1 VGLQAAYDALKDAP
15 DEVKTVILLS
25 DGITQPADF
34 KGLADSMIKA
44 GINVSAIS
52 VGVRSNKELMAD
64 IAQWGKGRL
73 YMIDSYERVPQIFIK
88 ETELALGKTLQE
100 QPFMPIL
107 KKNVEAFKGID
118 FATAPRLLGFVV
130 TKAKPTA
137 EILLTESWTD
147 DPLLARWQYGLGKT
161 VIFTSDVKAR
171 WATEWLGWSGYPKL
185 WSQLVRETM
194 RRPGDEYFN
203 FKVTREGDS
212 AFVSL
217 NAVDKEGHFRNEL
230 HPQVRVI
237 GPDQKLASVDLP
249 QVGPGSYES
258 RIHMD
263 KDDTY
268 VFRAAVDGAVGT
280 TRTLEYSYPAEYH
293 FYPPDIQ
300 KLKTISAAT
309 GGKFEPEP
317 SEIFNPNGE
326 SREYPTP
333 LWPWLAAT
341 VLGLFIIDILLRR
354 LRLFEKGV

>member
-1 VGLQAAYDALKDAP
+1 
-15 DEVKTVILLS
+15 
-25 DGITQPADF
+25 
-34 KGLADSMIKA
+34 
-44 GINVSAIS
+44 
-52 VGVRSNKELMAD
+52 
-64 IAQWGKGRL
+64 
-73 YMIDSYERVPQIFIK
+73 
-88 ETELALGKTLQE
+88 
-100 QPFMPIL
+100 
-107 KKNVEAFKGID
+107 
-118 FATAPRLLGFVV
+118 
-130 TKAKPTA
+130 
-137 EILLTESWTD
+137 
-147 DPLLARWQYGLGKT
+147 
-161 VIFTSDVKAR
+161 
-171 WATEWLGWSGYPKL
+171 
-185 WSQLVRETM
+185 
-194 RRPGDEYFN
+194 
-203 FKVTREGDS
+203 VTREGDS

-258 RIHMD
+258 RVHMD

-268 VFRAAVDGAVGT
+268 VFRAAVDGSVGT

-309 GGKFEPEP
+309 GGKFQPEP
-317 SEIFNPNGE
+317 GEIFNPNGE

-354 LRLFEKGV
+354 LRLFEAGEKGV